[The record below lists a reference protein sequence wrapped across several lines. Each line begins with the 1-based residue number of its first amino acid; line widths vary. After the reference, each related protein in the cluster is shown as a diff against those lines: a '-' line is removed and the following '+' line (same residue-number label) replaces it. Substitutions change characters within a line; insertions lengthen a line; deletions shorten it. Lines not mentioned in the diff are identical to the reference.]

1 MDYNLAYIG
10 NEIRTIRK
18 EKKLT
23 QEDLA
28 FAADLSVDTIRR
40 LESGKVDIKLSSL
53 LLVLEE
59 LGIEFDGIFNNLQG
73 SIWSSISYYTTEI
86 DYYISELDYEKAK
99 ITLEEF
105 EKVDKDSLPRFY
117 QKKCI
122 QYFKFYQSI
131 IYNPK
136 RSSKAFINGLN
147 EAISI
152 SHKDFDIKNYK
163 EYNYTNFEY
172 RILSA
177 MAFYFREIDETDFSY
192 HILHF
197 ILKNISE
204 NNSIYPNIS
213 YNTARF
219 YAYDRDFVNAKDLNE
234 KSLHSSIRNNNIL
247 GLIYAYYQKGDILI
261 KQRDSDAMVYIGI
274 SLDLC
279 RASKRYSL
287 ENALKNL
294 IYKNF

>member
-1 MDYNLAYIG
+1 MDYNLDYIG
-10 NEIRTIRK
+10 NEIRSIRK

-28 FAADLSVDTIRR
+28 FASHLSVDTIRR

-73 SIWSSISYYTTEI
+73 STWSSISN
-86 DYYISELDYEKAK
+86 YITELDYYMSEFDYEKVK

-105 EKVDKDSLPRFY
+105 EKVYKDSLPSFY
-117 QKKCI
+117 QKKYS

-147 EAISI
+147 EAMSI
-152 SHKDFDIKNYK
+152 SHRDFDIEKYQ

-177 MAFYFREIDETDFSY
+177 MAPYYRENGYIQFSY
-192 HILHF
+192 DILLF
-197 ILKNISE
+197 IL
-204 NNSIYPNIS
+204 NNMGRYNDLYPKIS
-213 YNTARF
+213 YNVSRS
-219 YAYDRDFVNAKDLNE
+219 YSYDGDVGIALEWNKRSID
-234 KSLHSSIRNNNIL
+234 SSIRNNDTIN
-247 GLIYAYYQKGDILI
+247 LINAYYQRGEILF
-261 KQRDSDAMVYIGI
+261 KDDNPDFLTYLNKSM
-274 SLDLC
+274 DLC
-279 RASKRYSL
+279 LLTNRP
-287 ENALKNL
+287 ELKEKFNKL
-294 IYKNF
+294 IYRDK